1 MTYWIQLEKCALT
14 FLCGTKLHVL
24 KYTECTR
31 YDGHA
36 PAIEQQ
42 PHNLAFVLK
51 TFFCL
56 VYSSSDLKG
65 EINRGKWL
73 SPLSSHQ

>member
-1 MTYWIQLEKCALT
+1 MTYWIQLEKCPLT
-14 FLCGTKLHVL
+14 FLCGTKPHML

-42 PHNLAFVLK
+42 PHSLAFL
-51 TFFCL
+51 FCL
-56 VYSSSDLKG
+56 VYSSSSSDLKG
-65 EINRGKWL
+65 EINTAKWL